1 MFTTLL
7 KNVHNF
13 DQIFEF
19 WQSYIIIKRNKIF
32 IFPSDDMIRSTQEV
46 VVQMAI
52 SVGEPLFQKP
62 MSSLQLIV

>member
-1 MFTTLL
+1 MHNSATLEKWEL
-7 KNVHNF
+7 VEEG
-13 DQIFEF
+13 DC
-19 WQSYIIIKRNKIF
+19 QSYIIIKRNKIF